1 PVTLGA
7 DDLIRYDSGLRSGPA
22 GLGPDRGSIVAPDDA
37 WDRPYRANTAHSY
50 DAVEATV
57 GGLLQL
63 DFDSTIGNLP
73 VPGNRR
79 VRPSSP
85 DQSTSGWVSG
95 DQVWVDHSYDDIL
108 PSANLSFEPIED
120 VVIRLAYSEGIAR
133 AGLGSI
139 KADTSVNVAGTNMT
153 V

>member
-1 PVTLGA
+1 
-7 DDLIRYDSGLRSGPA
+7 D
-22 GLGPDRGSIVAPDDA
+22 
-37 WDRPYRANTAHSY
+37 WDRPYRDNTANSY
-50 DAVEATV
+50 DAVEETV
-57 GGLLQL
+57 GGFLQL
-63 DFDSTIGNLP
+63 DFDTTIGSTP
-73 VPGNRR
+73 VRGNIG
-79 VRPSSP
+79 VRHYSI

-153 V
+153 VTGANPFLEPTKAKSYDVGVELYC